1 MEDQAE
7 RKLSRIARRKLS
19 QAARR
24 TAKKRAAKK
33 KLFAK
38 RMKSP
43 AKLKAS
49 AEKAAKTLIVKK
61 MAGGKSYK
69 DLSVGQKELID
80 KKLANKKGLVAKL
93 AKRMLPAVKKKEKA
107 RVAKIRNSSDKEVN
121 INESVDPLTIAS
133 IVAAVGGVVGI
144 TTTLAKVVHDKFNS
158 RETKFNVKKTY
169 ELIKRKY
176 PGILKMIKDEK
187 FGKGHLQQTIRN
199 IEKEIPE
206 LEKKPFMNNIVSII
220 DQLIRYNR
228 LVTIGT
234 SAALSP
240 LNKNRFFTEEFNI
253 SKHNVGGGEA
263 NLSGTNKNGNIEP
276 LKFKNKEDAKKH
288 SKEVGGKIIQDS
300 DGNYYVEFTKID
312 GPIDEDLKMED
323 KEKEDNLK
331 DLQGMLDIAKM
342 LSDKS
347 SYFKGRGSKKEYI
360 KMLVHKIK
368 KLSES
373 KRNKLISKMDAYKKI
388 RKPTLPSSRPM
399 KSKKVYDRK
408 KFKNNND

>member
-1 MEDQAE
+1 MEE
-7 RKLSRIARRKLS
+7 KKLSIAARRKMAR
-19 QAARR
+19 AAKR
-24 TAKKRAAKK
+24 TAKKRQLKR
-33 KLFAK
+33 KLMAK
-38 RMKSP
+38 RAKSP
-43 AKLKAS
+43 EKLKNTAK
-49 AEKAAKTLIVKK
+49 KAAKNVLVKK
-61 MAGGKSYK
+61 MTGGKSYS
-69 DLSVGQKELID
+69 DLSISQKQTID
-80 KKLANKKGLVAKL
+80 NKLKPAIIAKVAKKL
-93 AKRMLPAVKKKEKA
+93 LPKVRAKEKE
-107 RVAKIRNSSDKEVN
+107 RLKKIRQKSQ
-121 INESVDPLTIAS
+121 ITESVDPLTIAS
-133 IVAAVGGVVGI
+133 IVATVGGIIGV
-144 TTTLAKVVHDKFNS
+144 TSTLAKVIHDKVTS

-187 FGKGHLQQTIRN
+187 FGKGHLQKTIRN
-199 IEKEIPE
+199 IEKEIPD

-234 SAALSP
+234 SAALAP
-240 LNKNRFFTEEFNI
+240 LNKNRFFTEEFSI
-253 SKHNVGGGEA
+253 SKHNVNGGEA
-263 NLSGTNKNGNIEP
+263 NVSGTNKNGNVEP
-276 LKFKNKEDAKKH
+276 LKFQNKEDAKKH
-288 SKEVGGKIIQDS
+288 SDKVGGKILQDN
-300 DGNYYVEFTKID
+300 DGDYYVEFTKID

-373 KRNKLISKMDAYKKI
+373 KRTKLLSKMDAYKKV

-408 KFKNNND
+408 KFKDND